1 MCFDFMSLSF
11 FCCNVINVVEVI
23 NLCCSAT
30 MFNVRLNLCKR
41 KMVFL
46 VKYVSKVESLR
57 IMGEV
62 HEGIKGK
69 LVDND
74 MDRISE

>member
-46 VKYVSKVESLR
+46 A
-57 IMGEV
+57 
-62 HEGIKGK
+62 
-69 LVDND
+69 LVF
-74 MDRISE
+74 